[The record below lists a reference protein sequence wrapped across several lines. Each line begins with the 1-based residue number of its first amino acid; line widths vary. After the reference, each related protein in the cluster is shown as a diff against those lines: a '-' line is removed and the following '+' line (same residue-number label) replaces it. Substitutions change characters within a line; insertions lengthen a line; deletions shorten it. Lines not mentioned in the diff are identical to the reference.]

1 MVVASCDPS
10 LLPAKRR
17 AAVPK
22 LNVVGSNPNIP
33 LHRNPRGFVGV
44 RAVFAPRNHASFDH
58 MSIVRARVRD
68 GHIVVDEPTDL
79 PEGMELTVAVLDGD
93 DEMSDSERVELE
105 ATIDQGRADIAAGR
119 GVSAEDFLSRLRT
132 P

>member
-1 MVVASCDPS
+1 
-10 LLPAKRR
+10 
-17 AAVPK
+17 
-22 LNVVGSNPNIP
+22 
-33 LHRNPRGFVGV
+33 
-44 RAVFAPRNHASFDH
+44 